1 MNLDTDSGLFTA
13 FRQSGQESV
22 KDTSVN
28 QQAENI
34 TILDPI
40 PSDTTAQREQ
50 LSKRRRRKTKR
61 RVHDSLRSLKGVDPH
76 IVSLMAVDS
85 PEAEQ
90 YRNICSRL
98 EQMHK
103 ENSLALVA
111 ISSPIA
117 GDGKTMTAI
126 NVAGTLA
133 QFPDTKV
140 ILIDMDFRRPAV
152 AKYLGITD
160 GYSLGLGNLIGD
172 AQLSLSKV
180 VRHYAPFRL
189 AILPAGQP
197 SRTPHEVLKS
207 RRLTSVLQE
216 ARELYDY
223 VILDLPPMLFPDS
236 RLLEHLVDGFVL
248 VVSAHKTP
256 KKLVE
261 ESLNIL
267 HPEKICGIILNNDDR
282 PLFGYY
288 SYYSYYYYNRPFY
301 NEQPKATRWRT
312 ITMKN
317 IFSSLRNEFSFLS
330 GRVDARTKGNNNT

>member
-1 MNLDTDSGLFTA
+1 
-13 FRQSGQESV
+13 
-22 KDTSVN
+22 VN
-28 QQAENI
+28 QQAENL
-34 TILDPI
+34 TVLDPF
-40 PSDTTAQREQ
+40 PSETSTHNEHP
-50 LSKRRRRKTKR
+50 SKKRRRKTKR

-76 IVSLMAVDS
+76 IVSLMAVAS

-98 EQMHK
+98 EQLHK
-103 ENSLALVA
+103 ENGLGVIA

-133 QFPDTKV
+133 QFPETKV
-140 ILIDMDFRRPAV
+140 LLIDMDFRRPAV

-160 GYSLGLGNLIGD
+160 GYSSGLGSLIDD

-180 VRHYAPFRL
+180 VRQYAPFHL
-189 AILPAGQP
+189 TILPAGQP

-216 ARELYDY
+216 AREQYDY

-248 VVSAHKTP
+248 VVSAHRTP
-256 KKLVE
+256 RKLVE
-261 ESLNIL
+261 ESLNLL
-267 HPEKICGIILNNDDR
+267 HPDKMCGIILNNDDR

-288 SYYSYYYYNRPFY
+288 SYYSYYYYNRPFSD
-301 NEQPKATRWRT
+301 EQPTTLQWSATVT
-312 ITMKN
+312 KN
-317 IFSSLRNEFSFLS
+317 FFSNLRSWTSSLWR
-330 GRVDARTKGNNNT
+330 RDRTQTEGNNDI

>member
-1 MNLDTDSGLFTA
+1 MN
-13 FRQSGQESV
+13 E
-22 KDTSVN
+22 
-28 QQAENI
+28 QAENL
-34 TILDPI
+34 TTLDPFC
-40 PSDTTAQREQ
+40 SDPPPQNGQ
-50 LSKRRRRKTKR
+50 PQKRRRRKTKR
-61 RVHDSLRSLKGVDPH
+61 RVHDSIRALTGVDPH
-76 IVSLMAVDS
+76 VVSLMAVAS

-103 ENSLALVA
+103 ENGLGVIA

-140 ILIDMDFRRPAV
+140 LLIDMDFRRPAV

-160 GYSLGLGNLIGD
+160 GYSSGLGDLVD
-172 AQLSLSKV
+172 DTRLTLSHV
-180 VRHYAPFRL
+180 VRQYAPFQL

-207 RRLTSVLQE
+207 RRLAGLLQE
-216 ARELYDY
+216 ARAQYDY
-223 VILDLPPMLFPDS
+223 VIVDLPPMLFPDC

-248 VVSAHKTP
+248 VVSAHRTP
-256 KKLVE
+256 RKLIE
-261 ESLNIL
+261 ESLNLL
-267 HPEKICGIILNNDDR
+267 HPEKMCGILLNNDDR

-288 SYYSYYYYNRPFY
+288 SYYSYYYYNRPFSD
-301 NEQPKATRWRT
+301 EQPTTLQWSTTVVKNCLTNLRAWSSSIWSRVRMRT
-312 ITMKN
+312 
-317 IFSSLRNEFSFLS
+317 EE
-330 GRVDARTKGNNNT
+330 